1 MARKQATACNKP
13 RRIRK
18 GEAGYGKKKKVVTAC
33 QKGKKKTIRYGQAGV
48 KIKKNNPARRKSF
61 RARHGCDKKSTRAN
75 KLTAKYWSC
84 KSW

>member
-33 QKGKKKTIRYGQAGV
+33 DKGKKKTIRYG
-48 KIKKNNPARRKSF
+48 
-61 RARHGCDKKSTRAN
+61 D
-75 KLTAKYWSC
+75 AKMVINQRPEQTN
-84 KSW
+84 

>member
-1 MARKQATACNKP
+1 MSKPKKCNKP

-18 GEAGYGKKKKVVTAC
+18 GEPGAGKKKFVVKAC
-33 QKGKKKTIRYGQAGV
+33 QKGKEKTIRYGDAKM
-48 KIKKNNPARRKSF
+48 KIKKKNPARRKSF

-84 KSW
+84 RKW

>member
-33 QKGKKKTIRYGQAGV
+33 DKGKKKTIRYGDA
-48 KIKKNNPARRKSF
+48 KMRIKKSNPKRRKSF
-61 RARHGCDKKSTRAN
+61 RSRHKCDNPATRAN
-75 KLTAKYWSC
+75 KLTARYWSC
-84 KSW
+84 KEW

>member
-33 QKGKKKTIRYGQAGV
+33 QKGKKKTIRYGDA
-48 KIKKNNPARRKSF
+48 KMRIKKSNPARRKSF
-61 RARHGCDKKSTRAN
+61 RSRHKCDKPATRAN
-75 KLTAKYWSC
+75 KLTARYWSC
-84 KSW
+84 KEW